1 MRIQTLQPSVERPQ
15 PTQPRGTHTHTH
27 TAGSATRFGGRY
39 SAHLLPL
46 IISPP
51 SEENDTIRTTTVSAR
66 SQRVQTR
73 SQVAKRAKIPTVQ
86 ARRQRRG
93 GGREFGRGDQQHRSR
108 NCAAAAQDA
117 VVVLV
122 RVVVIVVYDEDDDD
136 VDNERMMMM
145 MMVLSATCSHSK
157 PYNRTAWQIPPAGVN
172 TTAAQPPL
180 TTTNHVQG

>member
-1 MRIQTLQPSVERPQ
+1 MRMIMRIQTLQPSVERPQ

-73 SQVAKRAKIPTVQ
+73 SQVAKRAKSQPSRHADSGVGAVANLAEETSSTGPEIVQ
-86 ARRQRRG
+86 
-93 GGREFGRGDQQHRSR
+93 QQHKTP
-108 NCAAAAQDA
+108 
-117 VVVLV
+117 L
-122 RVVVIVVYDEDDDD
+122 
-136 VDNERMMMM
+136 
-145 MMVLSATCSHSK
+145 LCSF
-157 PYNRTAWQIPPAGVN
+157 ALW
-172 TTAAQPPL
+172 
-180 TTTNHVQG
+180 